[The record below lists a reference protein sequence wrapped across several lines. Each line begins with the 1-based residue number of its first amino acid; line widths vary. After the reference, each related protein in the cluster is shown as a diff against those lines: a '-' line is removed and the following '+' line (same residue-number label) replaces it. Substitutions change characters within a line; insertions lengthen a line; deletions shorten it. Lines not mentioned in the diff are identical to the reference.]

1 MNSPFIFGKI
11 VTGENFVN
19 RTEEINRL
27 QNNFKSGNNTILISP
42 RRWGKSSLVKQT
54 SKKLDN
60 KTIRFVFLNVQ
71 AFRDEESF
79 FQNYSV
85 EILKATIST
94 NEEILNAGKEF
105 FKKIVPRF
113 SFGLDPQTDLS
124 VSFNWKEALMAKEEI
139 LNLPETI
146 AKKKKIKIVVCL
158 DEFQSITKFSNSKD
172 LEHELRSYWM
182 HHEHVAYC
190 IYGSKRHM
198 MLDIFNKESRPFYR
212 FGDLIL
218 LNKVTREH
226 WVKYIISQFTKTNK
240 IISEQQANQ
249 IAMVAN
255 DHSYYLQQ
263 LANEVWMYTEHKTT
277 DQIIEKSVE
286 NVINT
291 NSIFYQDITDNLSN
305 TQINLLFAITYKRE
319 QLFSVDTMK
328 TYKLGTPRN
337 VSKNKDVL
345 QNKDIIDFSDNKPD
359 FVDPFFELWFTKF
372 FLSNKS

>member
-19 RTEEINRL
+19 RTEEISRL

-42 RRWGKSSLVKQT
+42 RRWGKSSLVKEA
-54 SKKLDN
+54 SKKLN
-60 KTIRFVFLNVQ
+60 SETIRFVFLNVQ
-71 AFRDEESF
+71 THRDEESF
-79 FQNYSV
+79 LQNYSV
-85 EILKATIST
+85 EILKATISK
-94 NEEILNAGKEF
+94 NEEILNAGKDF

-124 VSFNWKEALMAKEEI
+124 VSFDWKDALLAKEEI

-146 AKKKKIKIVVCL
+146 AKKKNIKIVVCL

-172 LEHELRSYWM
+172 FEQELRSYWM

-218 LNKVTREH
+218 LKKVHRAH
-226 WVKYIISQFTKTNK
+226 WTKFIISRFSKTNK
-240 IISEQQANQ
+240 RISEQQANQ
-249 IAMVAN
+249 IAIIAK

-263 LANEVWMYTEHKTT
+263 LANEVWIHTELTVT
-277 DQIIEKSVE
+277 DQIIEKSIE

-291 NSIFYQDITDNLSN
+291 NSIFYQDTSDNLSN
-305 TQINLLFAITYKRE
+305 TQINLLSAIANNSE
-319 QLFSVDTMK
+319 QLFAVDTMK

-337 VSKNKDVL
+337 ISKNKDVL
-345 QNKDIIDFSDNKPD
+345 QNKDIIDFSDQKPL
-359 FVDPFFELWFTKF
+359 FVDPFFELWFTKYF
-372 FLSNKS
+372 IENKS